1 MFVNREVI
9 TGVLLIIVIAPALV
23 QAAAPAHEN
32 DIRPLADLDI
42 WIDQLSV
49 YYYNWTQLDQGDVI
63 YVYFEV
69 TSGSDIAFFI
79 CDAENYD
86 LWIDEQNATAYEVQN
101 SVGSYST
108 SFSVPSDGEW
118 RVVFINYNLLVRK
131 HIEGTVEI
139 QYPDPSSSMVFAMV
153 ITGIFLFA
161 IAGCAIAFHEMGKR
175 AKMRKDMLEYGQ
187 PPSQWTD
194 TSGRMRT
201 SYCSTCG
208 QSQHP
213 ANARVCSNCGVSL
226 DPQQDTS

>member
-1 MFVNREVI
+1 MNREVI

-118 RVVFINYNLLVRK
+118 RIVFINYNSLVRK
-131 HIEGTVEI
+131 HIEGTIEI
-139 QYPDPSSSMVFAMV
+139 RDPTSPANLAYGVQLLCMLSVLILGAAV
-153 ITGIFLFA
+153 
-161 IAGCAIAFHEMGKR
+161 AFRPMRKR

-187 PPSQWTD
+187 PPFQQTD
-194 TSGRMRT
+194 TSGWMRT

-208 QSQHP
+208 QSHHP
-213 ANARVCSNCGVSL
+213 PNARVCSVCGASL
-226 DPQQDTS
+226 DPRQDKS